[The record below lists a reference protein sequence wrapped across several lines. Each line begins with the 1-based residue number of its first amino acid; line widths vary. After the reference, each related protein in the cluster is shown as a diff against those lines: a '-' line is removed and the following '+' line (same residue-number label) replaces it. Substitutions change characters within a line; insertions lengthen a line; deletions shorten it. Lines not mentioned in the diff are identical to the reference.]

1 MKKQEQEPEQE
12 GDVLG
17 ISQSTGSIPH
27 DNIRKGGH
35 PEGIE
40 LDTLA
45 HPDRPSRNLPRG
57 SGATSIDMGAGGE
70 GNDIN
75 PKR

>member
-1 MKKQEQEPEQE
+1 MATKKQKAEQE

-17 ISQSTGSIPH
+17 ISQSTGSIPTG
-27 DNIRKGGH
+27 NIRKGGH

-40 LDTLA
+40 IDTRSKV
-45 HPDRPSRNLPRG
+45 DRPAKNLPHG

-70 GNDIN
+70 GNDIEETH
-75 PKR
+75 